1 MALPLV
7 AADLTRSPT
16 TIAGVAIALRLPW
29 LLFALVAGAL
39 VDRWDRRRVMWMTD
53 VFRAS
58 LVAILA
64 LAVLTNHHTIWMIY
78 AIGFA
83 LGVAETMF
91 DNASQ
96 TILPSIVDEDQLQ
109 IANGRLM
116 AAETTANSFVG
127 PPLGGFLVAA
137 AVSVPFWLDAASY
150 LGAAALVAGITGSFR
165 ARSLTGPESD
175 PAKSPTTIRSEI
187 AEGIQWLRGNRVL
200 RTLALLLGLMNLWF
214 MAGFSVLVLF
224 AEDILGLDEVG
235 FGLLATAMA
244 AGSVIGG
251 LVAGR
256 LAKRFG
262 SGPLLLIG
270 AFGTALGQLA
280 VAPLS
285 NAWVVA
291 LALAVTGFA
300 GVVWNVVT
308 VSLRQSVIPDQL
320 LGRVNSVYRFLGWGG
335 MPIGA
340 LIGGLLAS
348 SNGLRAPFW
357 VGGVALL
364 IASTV
369 ATPRLF
375 AADRLLAEQGSNQP
389 PEATV
394 APATEHD

>member
-1 MALPLV
+1 VALPLV